1 MGFLLRVGIV
11 VAIIYALSPVREPI
25 GTEAAR
31 AMVGEAAENAGAA
44 AIRYC
49 AANPAECRRA
59 AAALGSVA
67 PGDTGSGRVEPPPR
81 QRPADARPS
90 R

>member
-31 AMVGEAAENAGAA
+31 AVVGEAAESAGAA

-67 PGDTGSGRVEPPPR
+67 PREAGSARAEPSSRP
-81 QRPADARPS
+81 RPADARPA